1 MSTSLSS
8 SHSSTVLPP
17 ACVQS
22 HVSLASYTTFR
33 VGGAAEW
40 FCLPESADDL
50 QMALQ
55 WAADV
60 GLATQ
65 FIGLGSNLLV
75 SDRGIPGLTL
85 CTRKLRATKFLD
97 NGQFW
102 AAAGASVVK
111 LSHAVADRGW
121 SGWEWAVGVPGTVGG
136 AVTMNAG
143 AHGSS
148 TADSLV
154 SVEIL
159 DEQLQH
165 RTLYP
170 DELNYDYR
178 YSIMQERNWIV
189 TGATV
194 QLQEGDRDRI
204 RQQTQAFWHKRHSTQ
219 PYDMPS
225 CGSVFRN
232 PHPKA
237 AGWLIEQTGL
247 KGYQIGGAQVAQKH
261 ANFILNSDRARA
273 SDIHQLIAHV
283 RQQVFDRWSI
293 WLHPEVRV
301 LGEFEVSGD
310 CDMSMAIAD

>member
-1 MSTSLSS
+1 MIAHTSPVS
-8 SHSSTVLPP
+8 PP
-17 ACVQS
+17 ACVS
-22 HVSLASYTTFR
+22 PNVSLAPYTTFR

-40 FCLPESADDL
+40 FCLPQSTEEL
-50 QMALQ
+50 QVSLQ
-55 WAADV
+55 WAARV
-60 GLATQ
+60 GLQTQ

-75 SDRGIPGLTL
+75 SDRGLPGLTI
-85 CTRKLRATKFLD
+85 CTRKLRSIKFLD
-97 NGQFW
+97 NGRFW
-102 AAAGASVVK
+102 AAAGSSVVK
-111 LSHAVADRGW
+111 LSHTVADRGL

-159 DEQLQH
+159 DENLQSQV
-165 RTLYP
+165 LSA

-178 YSIMQERNWIV
+178 YSILQERSWIV
-189 TGATV
+189 TGAEF
-194 QLQEGDRDRI
+194 QLQEGDREQI
-204 RQQTQAFWHKRHSTQ
+204 REQTQAFWHKRHSTQ

-232 PHPKA
+232 PYPKA

-247 KGYQIGGAQVAQKH
+247 KGYQIGGAQVAEKH
-261 ANFILNSDRARA
+261 ANFILNNDRARA

-283 RQQVFDRWSI
+283 RQQVFDRWAI

-301 LGEFEVSGD
+301 LGEFD
-310 CDMSMAIAD
+310 LPQAIAD

>member
-8 SHSSTVLPP
+8 PSSPP
-17 ACVQS
+17 AVVAPG
-22 HVSLASYTTFR
+22 VSLAPYTTFR

-40 FCLPESADDL
+40 FCLPESAEDL
-50 QMALQ
+50 QAALQ
-55 WAADV
+55 WAANE

-75 SDRGIPGLTL
+75 SDRGVPGLTI

-111 LSHAVADRGW
+111 LSHAVADRGL

-148 TADSLV
+148 TVDSLV
-154 SVEIL
+154 AVEIL
-159 DEQLQH
+159 DENLQPQI
-165 RTLYP
+165 LAP
-170 DELNYDYR
+170 AELNYDYR
-178 YSIMQERNWIV
+178 FSILQERNWIV
-189 TGATV
+189 TGATF
-194 QLQEGDRDRI
+194 QLQEGDRDSI
-204 RQQTQAFWHKRHSTQ
+204 REQTQAFWHKRHSTQ

-232 PHPKA
+232 PYPKA

-247 KGYQIGGAQVAQKH
+247 KGYQIGGGTGGPK
-261 ANFILNSDRARA
+261 AR
-273 SDIHQLIAHV
+273 
-283 RQQVFDRWSI
+283 
-293 WLHPEVRV
+293 
-301 LGEFEVSGD
+301 
-310 CDMSMAIAD
+310 